1 MDGWMDVRNGEG
13 KGVIHMVFF
22 PYLFMDIPASYYT
35 TRTTRIL
42 FSSLISSL
50 VLIYVRYDIFVVHK
64 SR

>member
-35 TRTTRIL
+35 TRTTRISTI
-42 FSSLISSL
+42 FSSYFLSGS
-50 VLIYVRYDIFVVHK
+50 DI
-64 SR
+64 R